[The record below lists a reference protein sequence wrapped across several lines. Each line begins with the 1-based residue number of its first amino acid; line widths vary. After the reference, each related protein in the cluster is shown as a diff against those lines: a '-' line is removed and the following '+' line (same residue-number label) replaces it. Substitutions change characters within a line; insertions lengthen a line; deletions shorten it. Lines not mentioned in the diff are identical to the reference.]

1 MIADIWLRLFVT
13 GLFLL
18 SAAQCGYALVTAREN
33 RTWVDQTS
41 RVLHLLMAV
50 AMLVMAW
57 PAGMAVPNRPPMAL
71 FLLAAGWFVVVLLVR
86 AGHRVADGY
95 HAVMMLAMAWMY
107 AVMDGRL
114 LPAQCARTAADASE
128 AASSMPSM
136 PGMDM
141 SGAAAHSGPTGGCG
155 HPSEWVG
162 VVNWAIT
169 AVFGIAAVWWAIRY
183 FGVRQQRP
191 DVPAQLWFAIA
202 CQAIAAA
209 GMAIMFAVM
218 V

>member
-1 MIADIWLRLFVT
+1 MIADIWLRLLVT

-18 SAAQCGYALVTAREN
+18 SATQCVYALVTARED
-33 RTWVDQTS
+33 RTWVDQIS
-41 RVLHLLMAV
+41 RLLHLLMDV

-57 PAGMAVPNRPPMAL
+57 PAGMGVPNRPPL
-71 FLLAAGWFVVVLLVR
+71 VFFLLAAGWFAVVLVTR

-114 LPAQCARTAADASE
+114 LPGQCAGTAADAPQP
-128 AASSMPSM
+128 ASSMPSM

-141 SGAAAHSGPTGGCG
+141 SGPASHSGAMGGCG
-155 HPSEWVG
+155 HPAQWVTG
-162 VVNWAIT
+162 VNWVVT
-169 AVFGIAAVWWAIRY
+169 VLFGIAAVWWAIRY
-183 FGVRQQRP
+183 FAVRQERP
-191 DVPAQLWFAIA
+191 DAPARLWFAVA
-202 CQAIAAA
+202 CQAMAAA

>member
-13 GLFLL
+13 ALFLL
-18 SAAQCGYALVTAREN
+18 SAAQCVYALVTAHEN
-33 RTWVDQTS
+33 RTWIDQTS

-57 PAGMAVPNRPPMAL
+57 PAGMAVPNRPPMVL

-86 AGHRVADGY
+86 TGHRVADGY

-107 AVMDGRL
+107 AVMDGRV
-114 LPAQCARTAADASE
+114 LPAQCAGTVADVPEAS
-128 AASSMPSM
+128 SSMPSM

-141 SGAAAHSGPTGGCG
+141 SGMATHSGPMSGCG
-155 HPSEWVG
+155 HPPEWVG
-162 VVNWAIT
+162 VVNWT
-169 AVFGIAAVWWAIRY
+169 VTGVFGVAAAWWAIRY
-183 FGVRQQRP
+183 FTVRQQRP
-191 DVPAQLWFAIA
+191 DAPAHLWFAVA
-202 CQAIAAA
+202 CQAMAAA

>member
-18 SAAQCGYALVTAREN
+18 SAAQCGYALITARAD

-41 RVLHLLMAV
+41 RALHLLMAV

-57 PAGMAVPNRPPMAL
+57 PAGMAVPNRPPMVF
-71 FLLAAGWFVVVLLVR
+71 FLLAAGWFVVVSVLR

-107 AVMDGRL
+107 AVMDGQV
-114 LPAQCARTAADASE
+114 LPGQCTGTAVDAPKS
-128 AASSMPSM
+128 ASSMPSM

-141 SGAAAHSGPTGGCG
+141 SGTTAHSGAMGACG
-155 HPSEWVG
+155 HPSAWVG
-162 VVNWAIT
+162 AVNWAVT
-169 AVFGIAAVWWAIRY
+169 ALFGVAALWWVIRY

-191 DVPAQLWFAIA
+191 VAPARLWFAVA
-202 CQAIAAA
+202 CQAMAAA
-209 GMAIMFAVM
+209 GMAIMFAVL